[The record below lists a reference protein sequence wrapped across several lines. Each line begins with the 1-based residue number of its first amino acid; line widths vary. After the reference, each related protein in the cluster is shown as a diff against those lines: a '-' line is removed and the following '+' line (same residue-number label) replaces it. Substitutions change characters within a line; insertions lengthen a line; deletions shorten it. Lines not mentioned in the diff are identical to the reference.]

1 MKRLLVPLAIG
12 LCLACAA
19 CKDPDKREAVG
30 NKYYRTLPAGKDTS
44 WPSSGTSNGRGCIPA
59 AGQHLYC

>member
-1 MKRLLVPLAIG
+1 MKLFLVSFLIG
-12 LCLACAA
+12 LSLAVSA

-44 WPSSGTSNGRGCIPA
+44 WPSSGTSNGRGCVPA
-59 AGQHLYC
+59 SGQHLYC